1 MNGFP
6 GWRYL
11 RNLALLVVAAIGSQI
26 GLFLATR
33 SPLHLLWALVLFYL
47 VYTLWGA
54 FSFTH
59 PRRKRYWL
67 LGGITFAS
75 PGYEK
80 ALFQTPD
87 GLTLF
92 GWYHPGSNRAAVILA
107 HGLGG
112 TGWSMQGH
120 AEGLLQAGYSVLLI
134 DFRAHGSSDGHVSTY
149 GVLEANDIVGAVAY
163 LQGRP
168 EIDPGKIGVLGVSL
182 GAQAALRGALR
193 SPAIAALALEGLGP
207 ADLQDAVR
215 PAPVKAR
222 PGSPLWLWRRARL
235 ALAQFENWLYN
246 FFSGQRP
253 TSLKAEI
260 GKLAPRP
267 LLLIACGRSE
277 IEFNRSLAELAGEHC
292 QTWELPKASH
302 GAALA
307 IKPGEYARRVVG
319 FFDRALE

>member
-11 RNLALLVVAAIGSQI
+11 RNLVLLLAAAIGCQV
-26 GLFLATR
+26 GLFIAAR
-33 SPLHLLWALVLFYL
+33 SPLHLLWVLPLFYL
-47 VYTLWGA
+47 AYTLWGA

-67 LGGITFAS
+67 LGGATFAS
-75 PGYEK
+75 PGFEK

-92 GWYHPGSNRAAVILA
+92 GWYRPGTNRKAVVLV

-112 TGWSMQGH
+112 AGWSMQGH
-120 AEGLLQAGYSVLLI
+120 AEGLLQAGYSVLLL
-134 DFRAHGSSDGHVSTY
+134 DLRAHGSSDGHVSTY
-149 GVLEANDIVGAVAY
+149 GVLEANDIAGAVAY

-168 EIDPGKIGVLGVSL
+168 EIDPGKIGLLGVSL

-193 SPAIAALALEGLGP
+193 SPASAALVLEGLGP
-207 ADLQDAVR
+207 ADVQDAVR
-215 PAPVKAR
+215 PAPIKAR
-222 PGSPLWLWRRARL
+222 LGSPLWLWRRARL
-235 ALAQFENWLYN
+235 ALVQFENWLFN

-253 TSLKAEI
+253 NSLKAEI

-277 IEFNRSLAELAGEHC
+277 IDFNRLLADLAGESC
-292 QTWELPKASH
+292 QLWELPKAPH

-307 IKPGEYARRVVG
+307 ISPGEYARRVVD
-319 FFDRALE
+319 FFDRALA